1 MTENLSDNS
10 FLNSSHTSIFGYL
23 YSTMDQQSRNMNYDR
38 DTKRML
44 STVSSK
50 WSVENEQKISKC
62 SQPQNLTR
70 LAYMTGSQQCRKLD
84 KSPFLMPKVLP
95 D

>member
-23 YSTMDQQSRNMNYDR
+23 SSTMDQQSRNLNYEK

-50 WSVENEQKISKC
+50 WSVEDEQRLPKC
-62 SQPQNLTR
+62 GNGQP
-70 LAYMTGSQQCRKLD
+70 
-84 KSPFLMPKVLP
+84 
-95 D
+95 